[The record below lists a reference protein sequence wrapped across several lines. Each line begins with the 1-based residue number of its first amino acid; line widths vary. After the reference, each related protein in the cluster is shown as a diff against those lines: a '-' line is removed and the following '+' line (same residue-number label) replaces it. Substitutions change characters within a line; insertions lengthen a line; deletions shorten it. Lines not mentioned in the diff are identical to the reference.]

1 MYGREPAAVAPAGCF
16 THLAAGLAVELP
28 EDRFMLYF
36 LIRVLVNSL
45 AAALVMHVVP
55 GLRLSP
61 YSLVNAPVAA
71 TVIYLE
77 IGLIFTLL
85 RAVVRPLILFLAGRL
100 YLWSMGLLALAV
112 DTFIFLLL
120 SYLAPTVWQVGGTRL
135 FSAILGAMLM
145 GLVVAVLEALTGL
158 DSPLIAEGRRS
169 PFYWRWL
176 GMLPTGQRNRIVESL
191 RTQQMV
197 NTIQRYMV
205 DIVVGI
211 SPFGGIRRTSQRL
224 IYRRRQTLSDQSPAA
239 KMRLMLQEL
248 GPTFVKFG
256 QMVSSRSEL
265 LPEAWL
271 LELEQLHD
279 DVAPFPASQ
288 VEQVIRRELG
298 KPPAEAFA
306 AFDLTPLAAAST
318 AQVHA
323 ATLPSGEHVVV
334 KVLRPDI
341 AVTVKGDLN
350 VMQDGLALVERRLP
364 WSRQFGGSALF
375 HEFAA
380 NVLTELDLANEAYNA
395 RMLAHNMAKFP
406 WVHVPQI
413 YGAYST
419 SKVLTQERVTG
430 VKINDGLALDAAG
443 IDREAL
449 ATRFLRALLQQ
460 VIFDGFFHADPHPGN
475 VWVNT
480 ETGNVIFLD
489 MGLMGYLTAQDRFS
503 LGELIWALQDRD
515 ARAATRVLVAMCKPA
530 PQQNFAILQRDIE
543 RLINHNLLFTD
554 APPSLTLVMSQIVE
568 VLVHHGLQ
576 MRAEFT
582 LAIKSIGQGESIMR
596 SLLGDKPTDYMLDVA
611 YTQLKE
617 LLRSELAPGDMLD
630 RVGKPLAHD
639 ILGRLP
645 GLLTATTSLL
655 DDFQRGQLAF
665 QVTVDSLDERTRTLR
680 VALELSVRRVVISV
694 LAVGLLLGSAL
705 TLLFPLEGIVEGAE
719 NLLVRRVA
727 ELGFTVG
734 ALLILALLLSVL
746 WQSVRK
752 QTKSQ

>member
-1 MYGREPAAVAPAGCF
+1 
-16 THLAAGLAVELP
+16 
-28 EDRFMLYF
+28 MLYF
-36 LIRVLVNSL
+36 LLRVLVNTL
-45 AAALVMHVVP
+45 AATLVMHVVP

-61 YSLVNAPVAA
+61 YTLTSAPLAA
-71 TVIYLE
+71 AVSYLA

-85 RAVVRPLILFLAGRL
+85 RAVVRPLILLLAGRL
-100 YLWSMGLLALAV
+100 YLWSMGLLALVA

-120 SYLAPTVWQVGGTRL
+120 TYLTPTVWQVGGTRL

-145 GLVVAVLEALTGL
+145 GLVVAALEALTGL
-158 DSPLIAEGRRS
+158 DSPLVAEGRRS

-205 DIVVGI
+205 DILVGI

-224 IYRRRQTLSDQSPAA
+224 IYRRRQVLGDLTPAA
-239 KMRLMLQEL
+239 KIRLMLQEL

-279 DVAPFPASQ
+279 DVAPFPTSQ

-323 ATLPSGEHVVV
+323 ATLPSGERVVV

-380 NVLTELDLANEAYNA
+380 NVLTELDLTNEAYNA

-430 VKINDGLALDAAG
+430 VKIADVAALDAAG

-449 ATRFLRALLQQ
+449 AIRFFRVLLQQ

-530 PQQNFAILQRDIE
+530 PQQNSAILQRDIE

-568 VLVHHGLQ
+568 VLVRRGLQ

-582 LAIKSIGQGESIMR
+582 LAIKSIGQGEAIMR
-596 SLLGDKPTDYMLDVA
+596 SLMGDKPTDYMLDVA

-617 LLRSELAPGDMLD
+617 LLRSELAPGDMID
-630 RVGKPLAHD
+630 RVGKPLTRD
-639 ILGRLP
+639 VLGRLP
-645 GLLTATTSLL
+645 GLLTAASALL

-665 QVTVDSLDERTRTLR
+665 QITADSLEGRARGLR
-680 VALELSVRRVVISV
+680 ADLNASVRRIVVSV

-705 TLLFPLEGIVEGAE
+705 TLLFPLEGLASEVESQ
-719 NLLVRRVA
+719 VIRRVA
-727 ELGFTVG
+727 EFGFVAG
-734 ALLILALLLSVL
+734 ALLVAVLLLSTL
-746 WQSVRK
+746 WQALRNRS
-752 QTKSQ
+752 

>member
-1 MYGREPAAVAPAGCF
+1 
-16 THLAAGLAVELP
+16 
-28 EDRFMLYF
+28 MLYF
-36 LIRVLVNSL
+36 LVRVLVNSL
-45 AAALVMHVVP
+45 AAALVMHLVP

-61 YSLVNAPVAA
+61 YSMISAPLAA
-71 TVIYLE
+71 TASYIA

-85 RAVVRPLILFLAGRL
+85 RAVVRPVILFLGGRF

-120 SYLAPTVWQVGGTRL
+120 SYMAPTVWQVGETRL
-135 FSAILGAMLM
+135 LSAIFGAMLM
-145 GLVVAVLEALTGL
+145 GLVVAFLEALTGL
-158 DSPLIAEGRRS
+158 DSPHITEGRRS

-176 GMLPTGQRNRIVESL
+176 GMLPTGQRNRLVESL

-197 NTIQRYMV
+197 STIQRYMV

-211 SPFGGIRRTSQRL
+211 SPFGGIRRASQRL
-224 IYRRRQTLSDQSPAA
+224 IYRRRQVLGDQSPAA
-239 KMRLMLQEL
+239 KIRLMLQEL

-271 LELEQLHD
+271 IELEQLHD
-279 DVAPFPASQ
+279 DVAPFPASE

-323 ATLPSGEHVVV
+323 ATLPSGERVVV

-380 NVLTELDLANEAYNA
+380 NVLTELDLTNEAYNA

-430 VKINDGLALDAAG
+430 VKIADVAALDAAG

-449 ATRFLRALLQQ
+449 AIRFFRVLLQQ

-530 PQQNFAILQRDIE
+530 PQQNSAILQRDIE

-568 VLVHHGLQ
+568 VLVRRGLQ

-582 LAIKSIGQGESIMR
+582 LAIKSIGQGEAIMR
-596 SLLGDKPTDYMLDVA
+596 SLMGDKPTDYMLDVA

-617 LLRSELAPGDMLD
+617 LLRSELAPGDMID
-630 RVGKPLAHD
+630 RVGKPLTRD
-639 ILGRLP
+639 VLGRLP
-645 GLLTATTSLL
+645 GLLTAASALL

-665 QVTVDSLDERTRTLR
+665 QITADSLEGRARGLR
-680 VALELSVRRVVISV
+680 ADLNASVRRIVVSV

-705 TLLFPLEGIVEGAE
+705 TLLFPLEGLASEVESQ
-719 NLLVRRVA
+719 VIRRVA
-727 ELGFTVG
+727 EFGFVAG
-734 ALLILALLLSVL
+734 ALLVAVLLLSTL
-746 WQSVRK
+746 WQAFRNRS
-752 QTKSQ
+752 

>member
-1 MYGREPAAVAPAGCF
+1 
-16 THLAAGLAVELP
+16 
-28 EDRFMLYF
+28 MLYF
-36 LIRVLVNSL
+36 LVRVLVNSL

-61 YSLVNAPVAA
+61 YSMISAPLAA
-71 TVIYLE
+71 TASYIA
-77 IGLIFTLL
+77 IGLIFTAL
-85 RAVVRPLILFLAGRL
+85 RAIVRPLILLLAGRL

-120 SYLAPTVWQVGGTRL
+120 SYLAPTVWQVGETRL
-135 FSAILGAMLM
+135 LSALLGAMLM
-145 GLVVAVLEALTGL
+145 GLVVAALEALTGL
-158 DSPLIAEGRRS
+158 DSPLVAEGRRS

-191 RTQQMV
+191 RMQQMV
-197 NTIQRYMV
+197 GIIQRYMV

-224 IYRRRQTLSDQSPAA
+224 IYRRRQVLGDLTPAA
-239 KMRLMLQEL
+239 KIRLMLQEL

-298 KPPAEAFA
+298 KPPAAAFA

-323 ATLPSGEHVVV
+323 ATLPSGERVVV

-380 NVLTELDLANEAYNA
+380 NVLTELDLTNEAYNA

-430 VKINDGLALDAAG
+430 VKIADVAALDAAG

-449 ATRFLRALLQQ
+449 AIRFFRVLLQQ

-530 PQQNFAILQRDIE
+530 PQQNSAILQRDIE

-568 VLVHHGLQ
+568 VLVRRGLQ

-582 LAIKSIGQGESIMR
+582 LAIKSIGQGEAIMR
-596 SLLGDKPTDYMLDVA
+596 SLMGDKPTDYMLDVA

-617 LLRSELAPGDMLD
+617 LLRSELAPGDMID
-630 RVGKPLAHD
+630 RVGKPLTRD
-639 ILGRLP
+639 VLGRLP
-645 GLLTATTSLL
+645 GLLTAASALL

-665 QVTVDSLDERTRTLR
+665 QITADSLEGRARGLR
-680 VALELSVRRVVISV
+680 ADLNASVRRIVVSV

-705 TLLFPLEGIVEGAE
+705 TLLFPLEGLASEVESQ
-719 NLLVRRVA
+719 VIRRVA
-727 ELGFTVG
+727 EFGFVAG
-734 ALLILALLLSVL
+734 ALLVAVLLLSTL
-746 WQSVRK
+746 WQAFRNRS
-752 QTKSQ
+752 

>member
-1 MYGREPAAVAPAGCF
+1 MV
-16 THLAAGLAVELP
+16 
-28 EDRFMLYF
+28 YF
-36 LIRVLVNSL
+36 LIRVAVNTL

-55 GLRLSP
+55 GLRISP
-61 YSLVNAPVAA
+61 YAFPSAPLAA
-71 TVIYLE
+71 TASYVA

-85 RAVVRPLILFLAGRL
+85 RAVVRPVILFIAGRL
-100 YLWSMGLLALAV
+100 YIWSMGLLALAA
-112 DTFIFLLL
+112 DTFIFLLV

-135 FSAILGAMLM
+135 FSAILGAILM

-158 DSPLIAEGRRS
+158 DSPHVAEGRRS
-169 PFYWRWL
+169 PMYWRWL

-197 NTIQRYMV
+197 NTIQRYVV

-211 SPFGGIRRTSQRL
+211 SPFGGVRRASQRL
-224 IYRRRQTLSDQSPAA
+224 IYRGRRVVGDQTPAA
-239 KMRLMLQEL
+239 KIRLMLQAL

-265 LPEAWL
+265 LPDAWQA
-271 LELEQLHD
+271 ELAQLHD
-279 DVAPFPASQ
+279 DVAPFSYRE
-288 VEQVIRRELG
+288 VEQIIRRELG

-306 AFDLTPLAAAST
+306 TFEPVPLAAAST

-323 ATLPSGEHVVV
+323 AILAGGERVVV

-341 AVTVKGDLN
+341 AVTAKGDLN
-350 VMQDGLALVERRLP
+350 VMQDVLELVERRVP
-364 WSRQFGGSALF
+364 WSRQFGVSPLF

-395 RMLAHNMAKFP
+395 RMLAHNMRKFP

-419 SKVLTQERVTG
+419 ATVLTQERVEG
-430 VKINDGLALDAAG
+430 VKIADVAALDAAG

-449 ATRFLRALLQQ
+449 AIDFFRALLQQ

-480 ETGNVIFLD
+480 ETGGVIFLD
-489 MGLMGYLTAQDRFS
+489 MGLMGYLTSQDRFS
-503 LGELIWALQDRD
+503 LGELIWALQGRD
-515 ARAATRVLVAMCKPA
+515 ARAATRVLVAMCQPTPRHESA
-530 PQQNFAILQRDIE
+530 TLQRHIE
-543 RLINHNLLFTD
+543 RLINHNLLFVD

-568 VLVHHGLQ
+568 VLVRHGLQ

-596 SLLGDKPTDYMLDVA
+596 SLMGDKPMDYVLGVA

-617 LLRSELAPGDMLD
+617 LLQEQLAPRDLLD
-630 RVGKPLAHD
+630 RVGKPLARD
-639 ILGRLP
+639 IVGRLP
-645 GLLTATTSLL
+645 GLVIATATLL
-655 DDFQRGQLAF
+655 DDFQKGQLAI
-665 QVTVDSLDERTRTLR
+665 QITADNLDQRARVLRT
-680 VALELSVRRVVISV
+680 ALELSVRRIIVSV
-694 LAVGLLLGSAL
+694 LLVGLLLGSAL
-705 TLLFPLEGIVEGAE
+705 TLLFPLEGIAGEVES
-719 NLLVRRVA
+719 LVIRRVA
-727 ELGFTVG
+727 EFGFALG
-734 ALLILALLLSVL
+734 ALLIAALLLSTL
-746 WQSVRK
+746 WQSIRK
-752 QTKSQ
+752 QTDI

>member
-1 MYGREPAAVAPAGCF
+1 
-16 THLAAGLAVELP
+16 
-28 EDRFMLYF
+28 MLYF
-36 LIRVLVNSL
+36 LLRVLVNTL
-45 AAALVMHVVP
+45 AATLVMHVVP

-61 YSLVNAPVAA
+61 YTLTSAPLAA
-71 TVIYLE
+71 AASYLA

-85 RAVVRPLILFLAGRL
+85 RAVVRPLILLLAGRL
-100 YLWSMGLLALAV
+100 YLWSMGLLALVA

-120 SYLAPTVWQVGGTRL
+120 TYLTPTVWQVGGTRL

-145 GLVVAVLEALTGL
+145 GLVVAALEALTGL
-158 DSPLIAEGRRS
+158 DSPLVAEGRRS

-205 DIVVGI
+205 DILVGI

-224 IYRRRQTLSDQSPAA
+224 IYRRRQVLGDLTPAA
-239 KMRLMLQEL
+239 KIRLMLQEL

-298 KPPAEAFA
+298 KPPAEAFV

-323 ATLPSGEHVVV
+323 ATLPSGERVVV

-380 NVLTELDLANEAYNA
+380 NVLTELDLTNEAYNA

-430 VKINDGLALDAAG
+430 VKIADVAALDAAG

-449 ATRFLRALLQQ
+449 AIRFFRVLLQQ

-568 VLVHHGLQ
+568 VLVRRGLQ

-582 LAIKSIGQGESIMR
+582 LAIKSIGQGEAIMR
-596 SLLGDKPTDYMLDVA
+596 SLMGDKPTDYMLDVA

-617 LLRSELAPGDMLD
+617 LLRSELAPGDMID
-630 RVGKPLAHD
+630 RVGKPLTRD
-639 ILGRLP
+639 VLGRLP
-645 GLLTATTSLL
+645 GLLTAASALL

-665 QVTVDSLDERTRTLR
+665 QITADSLEGRARGLR
-680 VALELSVRRVVISV
+680 ADLNASVRRIVVSV

-705 TLLFPLEGIVEGAE
+705 TLLFPLEGLASEVESQ
-719 NLLVRRVA
+719 VIRRVA
-727 ELGFTVG
+727 EVGFVAG
-734 ALLILALLLSVL
+734 ALLVAVLLLSTL
-746 WQSVRK
+746 WQAFRNRS
-752 QTKSQ
+752 

>member
-1 MYGREPAAVAPAGCF
+1 
-16 THLAAGLAVELP
+16 
-28 EDRFMLYF
+28 MLYF
-36 LIRVLVNSL
+36 LVRVLVNSL

-61 YSLVNAPVAA
+61 YSMISAPLAA
-71 TVIYLE
+71 TASYIA

-85 RAVVRPLILFLAGRL
+85 RAVVRPVILFLGGRF
-100 YLWSMGLLALAV
+100 YLWSMGLLALVV

-120 SYLAPTVWQVGGTRL
+120 SYMAPTVWQVGETRL
-135 FSAILGAMLM
+135 LSALLGAMLM
-145 GLVVAVLEALTGL
+145 GLVVAALEALTGL
-158 DSPLIAEGRRS
+158 DSPLVAEGRRS

-191 RTQQMV
+191 RMQQMV
-197 NTIQRYMV
+197 GIIQRYMV

-224 IYRRRQTLSDQSPAA
+224 IYRRRQVLGDLTPAA
-239 KMRLMLQEL
+239 KIRLMLQEL

-298 KPPAEAFA
+298 KPPAAAFA

-323 ATLPSGEHVVV
+323 ATLPSGERVVV

-380 NVLTELDLANEAYNA
+380 NVLTELDLTNEAYNA

-430 VKINDGLALDAAG
+430 VKIADVAALDAAG

-449 ATRFLRALLQQ
+449 AIRFFRVLLQQ

-530 PQQNFAILQRDIE
+530 PQQNSAILQRDIE

-568 VLVHHGLQ
+568 VLVRRGLQ

-582 LAIKSIGQGESIMR
+582 LAIKSIGQGEAIMR
-596 SLLGDKPTDYMLDVA
+596 SLMGDKPTDYMLDVA

-617 LLRSELAPGDMLD
+617 LLRSELAPGDMID
-630 RVGKPLAHD
+630 RVGKPLTRD
-639 ILGRLP
+639 VLGRLP
-645 GLLTATTSLL
+645 GLLTAASALL

-665 QVTVDSLDERTRTLR
+665 QITADSLEGRARGLR
-680 VALELSVRRVVISV
+680 ADLNASVRRIVVSV

-705 TLLFPLEGIVEGAE
+705 TLLFPLEGLASEVESQ
-719 NLLVRRVA
+719 VIRRVA
-727 ELGFTVG
+727 EFGFVAG
-734 ALLILALLLSVL
+734 ALLVAVLLLSTL
-746 WQSVRK
+746 WQAFRNRS
-752 QTKSQ
+752 

>member
-1 MYGREPAAVAPAGCF
+1 
-16 THLAAGLAVELP
+16 
-28 EDRFMLYF
+28 MLYF
-36 LIRVLVNSL
+36 LLRVLVNTL
-45 AAALVMHVVP
+45 AATLVMHVVP

-61 YSLVNAPVAA
+61 YTLTSAPLAA
-71 TVIYLE
+71 AVSYLA

-85 RAVVRPLILFLAGRL
+85 RAVVRPLILLLAGRL
-100 YLWSMGLLALAV
+100 YLWSMGLLALVA

-120 SYLAPTVWQVGGTRL
+120 TYLTPTVWQVGGTRL

-145 GLVVAVLEALTGL
+145 GLVVAALEALTGL
-158 DSPLIAEGRRS
+158 DSPLVAEGRRS

-205 DIVVGI
+205 DILVGI

-224 IYRRRQTLSDQSPAA
+224 IYRRRQVLGDLTPAA
-239 KMRLMLQEL
+239 KIRLMLQEL

-380 NVLTELDLANEAYNA
+380 NVLTELDLTNEAYNA

-430 VKINDGLALDAAG
+430 VKIADVAALDAAG

-449 ATRFLRALLQQ
+449 AIRFFRVLLQQ

-568 VLVHHGLQ
+568 VLVRRGLQ

-582 LAIKSIGQGESIMR
+582 LAIKSIGQGEAIMR
-596 SLLGDKPTDYMLDVA
+596 SLMGDKPTDYMLDVA

-617 LLRSELAPGDMLD
+617 LLRSELAPGDMID
-630 RVGKPLAHD
+630 RVGKPLTRD
-639 ILGRLP
+639 VLGRLP
-645 GLLTATTSLL
+645 GLLTAASALL

-665 QVTVDSLDERTRTLR
+665 QITADSLEGRARGLR
-680 VALELSVRRVVISV
+680 ADLNASVRRIVVSV

-705 TLLFPLEGIVEGAE
+705 TLLFPLEGLASEVESQ
-719 NLLVRRVA
+719 VIRRVA
-727 ELGFTVG
+727 EVGFVAG
-734 ALLILALLLSVL
+734 ALLVAVLLLSTL
-746 WQSVRK
+746 WQAFRNRS
-752 QTKSQ
+752 

>member
-1 MYGREPAAVAPAGCF
+1 
-16 THLAAGLAVELP
+16 
-28 EDRFMLYF
+28 MLYF
-36 LIRVLVNSL
+36 LLRVLVNTL
-45 AAALVMHVVP
+45 AATLVMHVVP

-61 YSLVNAPVAA
+61 YTLTSAPLAA
-71 TVIYLE
+71 AVSYLA

-85 RAVVRPLILFLAGRL
+85 RAVVRPLILLLAGRL
-100 YLWSMGLLALAV
+100 YLWSMGLLALVA

-120 SYLAPTVWQVGGTRL
+120 TYLTPTVWQVGGTRL

-145 GLVVAVLEALTGL
+145 GLVVAALEALTGL
-158 DSPLIAEGRRS
+158 DSPLVAEGRRS

-205 DIVVGI
+205 DILVGI

-224 IYRRRQTLSDQSPAA
+224 IYRRRQVLGDLTPAA
-239 KMRLMLQEL
+239 KIRLMLQEL

-380 NVLTELDLANEAYNA
+380 NVLTELDLTNEAYNA

-430 VKINDGLALDAAG
+430 VKIADVAALDAAG

-449 ATRFLRALLQQ
+449 AIRFFRVLLQQ

-568 VLVHHGLQ
+568 VLVRRGLQ

-582 LAIKSIGQGESIMR
+582 LAIKSIGQGEAIMR
-596 SLLGDKPTDYMLDVA
+596 SLMGDKPTDYMLDVA

-617 LLRSELAPGDMLD
+617 LLRSELAPGDMID
-630 RVGKPLAHD
+630 RVGKPLTRD
-639 ILGRLP
+639 VLGRLP
-645 GLLTATTSLL
+645 GLLTAASALL

-665 QVTVDSLDERTRTLR
+665 QITADSLEGRARGLR
-680 VALELSVRRVVISV
+680 ADLNASVRRIVVSV

-705 TLLFPLEGIVEGAE
+705 TLLFPLEGLASEVESQ
-719 NLLVRRVA
+719 VIRRVA
-727 ELGFTVG
+727 EFGFVAG
-734 ALLILALLLSVL
+734 ALLVAVLLLSTL
-746 WQSVRK
+746 WQALRNRS
-752 QTKSQ
+752 